1 MVNITSLTV
10 GTELFGNAESEIY
23 YGSITNDKFMSLVT
37 AIVAE
42 YLLRQK

>member
-10 GTELFGNAESEIY
+10 STELFGNAKSERY
-23 YGSITNDKFMSLVT
+23 YGSITNDKFMSQVT
-37 AIVAE
+37 GIVAE